1 MAQGS
6 TRAVVAALIANAVI
20 AVAKFV
26 AAGVTGS
33 SAMLS
38 EGIHSVADSGN
49 QALLLFGNRRSHRP
63 PDAFHPFGY
72 GPEMYFWSLIVAMIL
87 FGLGGG
93 FSIYEGIAHLG
104 HPEVPQD
111 PIWNYA
117 VLGIAFVVEAYAL
130 RVALQSLKSAG
141 GEGDLFSRL
150 RASADP
156 RIFVPIAEDTAA
168 LLGVL
173 VAFLG
178 VFFARALD
186 LPLLDGL
193 SSIVIGLILVC
204 VAIFLAWETRA
215 LLVGETVGP
224 TLLEAVR
231 RVCNEQDEVSALV
244 RTRGIHLGP
253 DEVLLALD
261 VRFRPDLDGAEVARA
276 VDRLEA
282 ALRVAEPKLARILV
296 EPDAVPDSPPQG
308 PRAR

>member
-6 TRAVVAALIANAVI
+6 TRAVVAALVANMII

-26 AAGVTGS
+26 AAAVTGS

-63 PDAFHPFGY
+63 PDATHPFGY

-111 PIWNYA
+111 PVWVYS

-130 RVALQSLKSAG
+130 KVALGALKASGVQG
-141 GEGDLFSRL
+141 GFLARL

-168 LLGVL
+168 LLGVV

-178 VFFARALD
+178 VFLARALN
-186 LPLLDGL
+186 LPILDGL
-193 SSIVIGLILVC
+193 SSIVIGLILAG
-204 VAIFLAWETRA
+204 VAIFLAVETRA

-224 TLLEAVR
+224 ELLERVR
-231 RVCNEQDEVSALV
+231 RVCSEEEAVASLI

-261 VRFRPDLDGAEVARA
+261 VRFRPDLDGEGVARA
-276 VDRLEA
+276 VDRLED
-282 ALRVAEPKLARILV
+282 ALRKAEPRLARILV
-296 EPDAVPDSPPQG
+296 EPDADPTPFRPG
-308 PRAR
+308 GGTP